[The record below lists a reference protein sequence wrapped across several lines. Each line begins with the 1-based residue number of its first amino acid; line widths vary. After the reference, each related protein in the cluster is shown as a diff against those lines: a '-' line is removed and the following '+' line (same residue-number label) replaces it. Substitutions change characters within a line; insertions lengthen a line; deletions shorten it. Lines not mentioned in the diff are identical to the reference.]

1 MSLLEYKQSILSIL
15 PHKENSMDLRAN
27 LKSSGLLQVIGNTP
41 IMKVQSLSSI
51 TGCEIFM
58 KCENLNPGGTIKD
71 RPALNMVLEAMVRGD
86 LRPGMT
92 IVEGTA
98 GNTGIGLAMVGK
110 ALGYK
115 VIVAMPK
122 GMAPEKHNVLKMYGA
137 EIVETEAVA
146 FSDDRHFYKV
156 GRKIGLSSPDYWWAN
171 QFDNPDNY
179 LSHYHSTAPEL
190 YEQMDGK
197 IDAVA
202 VAAGSGG
209 TAAGVS
215 KYMKEKN
222 PRINIAIPDPEG
234 SGISNFFNKG
244 VFDSDG
250 SYTMTEGVGITRLV
264 ENFKFIHQDISFTV
278 TDQQLTTL
286 AMYLREKEGLVMGMS
301 SMLNLAGALTMAFKM
316 GPGKRICTFM
326 CDGGERAISKMY
338 NPTFLKEKGID
349 GSLLPEKE
357 VMEIF
362 KSF

>member
-1 MSLLEYKQSILSIL
+1 M
-15 PHKENSMDLRAN
+15 NLRSK
-27 LKSSGLLQVIGNTP
+27 LKSTGLLQVIGNTP
-41 IMKVQSLSSI
+41 MMKVQSLSTL

-58 KCENLNPGGTIKD
+58 KCEHLNPGGTIKD
-71 RPALNMVLEAMVRGD
+71 RPALNMVVEAIAKGL

-98 GNTGIGLAMVGK
+98 GNTGIGLAMVGQ
-110 ALGYK
+110 ALGHK
-115 VIVAMPK
+115 VIVVMPK
-122 GMAPEKHNVLKMYGA
+122 GMAIEKHKVLKLYGA
-137 EIVETEAVA
+137 EVVETEAVPYT
-146 FSDDRHFYKV
+146 DERHFFKV
-156 GRKIGLSSPDYWWAN
+156 GKKIGQSSPDYWWAN

-190 YEQMDGK
+190 FEQMEGK
-197 IDAVA
+197 IDAVS

-215 KYMKEKN
+215 KFMKEKN
-222 PRINIAIPDPEG
+222 SAIKIIVPDPSG

-244 VFDSDG
+244 FFESDG

-264 ENFKFIHQDISFTV
+264 ENFKYIHQDSCFTIN
-278 TDQQLTTL
+278 DQTLTSL
-286 AMYLREKEGLVMGMS
+286 AVYMREQEGLVMGMS
-301 SMLNLAGALTMAFKM
+301 SMLNLAGAFSTALKM

-338 NPTFLKEKGID
+338 NPEFLLEKGID

-357 VMEIF
+357 IIEMYR
-362 KSF
+362 KL